1 MQTGDRIEWMGVIAG
16 SSSNE
21 EQALLPGVAD
31 TVSISMMMFL
41 PESGEIEGITV
52 VLPRE
57 LLTDGAA
64 PNTRQRT
71 PSAPWPGAFRPA
83 QPCLNGSSL

>member
-64 PNTRQRT
+64 LTLARGPDGRRCLGH
-71 PSAPWPGAFRPA
+71 SVRR